1 MKYLIQQSKIYIQK
15 HIVSVGSLIIV
26 LFALIF
32 APIPV
37 YAESIQL
44 IPTASDQ
51 NRSLGA
57 YHSRVGI
64 CMGCHTA

>member
-44 IPTASDQ
+44 IPTATDQ
-51 NRSLGA
+51 NRSLG
-57 YHSRVGI
+57 
-64 CMGCHTA
+64 